1 MSRTETAV
9 EPRWLDDDEMAAWLP
24 FVQLV
29 YLLPQALDRQL
40 RDEMGISH
48 TWYSMLAALS
58 AAPDRTLSMGELAR
72 LSMASPSRLT
82 HAIGTMEKRGWVVR
96 RPCPTDKRSLYAV
109 LTDEGFAALEAM
121 APSHVAEV
129 RRRVFDRLT
138 PTQVDQLR
146 RIALSLLDGL
156 D

>member
-1 MSRTETAV
+1 MTAPRTEG

-40 RDEMGISH
+40 RDDMGISH
-48 TWYSMLAALS
+48 AWYSMLAALS
-58 AAPDRTLSMGELAR
+58 AAPERTLPMGELAR

-82 HAIGTMEKRGWVVR
+82 HAVGTMEKRGWIVR
-96 RPCPTDKRSLYAV
+96 RPCPTDKRSQYAV
-109 LTDEGFAALEAM
+109 LTDEGFAALEKI

-129 RRRVFDRLT
+129 RRLVFDRLDAE
-138 PTQVDQLR
+138 QVDQLR
-146 RIALSLLDGL
+146 RIAQVLRDGL

>member
-1 MSRTETAV
+1 MSGIETTV
-9 EPRWLDDDEMAAWLP
+9 EPRWLDDEEMAAWLP
-24 FVQLV
+24 LVQLV
-29 YLLPQALDRQL
+29 YRLPQALDRQL

-48 TWYSMLAALS
+48 SWYSMLAALS
-58 AAPDRTLSMGELAR
+58 AAPDRTLAMGELAR

-82 HAIGTMEKRGWVVR
+82 HAISTMEARGWVVR
-96 RPCPTDKRSLYAV
+96 RPCPTDKRSQYAV

-129 RRRVFDRLT
+129 RRIVFDRLG
-138 PTQVDQLR
+138 PEQVDQLR
-146 RIALSLLDGL
+146 RIALTLLEGL